1 LEGLCST
8 HGNLHLDETALG
20 MGRIGTRNCYQIH
33 FRPLGLRL
41 LDEGDGYISTSAQ
54 NLRKADRT
62 PRRRTSARSPNW
74 RKKFNLY
81 CLQMLVSPQEEL
93 QMPSSVGLSTC
104 PKCQAIYHVLK
115 VEGGPDAK
123 ATCRVCGAPLPTPQG
138 LEDKFVLKYF
148 LMREGPVTSL
158 E

>member
-1 LEGLCST
+1 MHIECCARYP
-8 HGNLHLDETALG
+8 EA
-20 MGRIGTRNCYQIH
+20 C
-33 FRPLGLRL
+33 
-41 LDEGDGYISTSAQ
+41 
-54 NLRKADRT
+54 
-62 PRRRTSARSPNW
+62 PRRAHSLLNHKLRQTGLKPLFICIPQGVERLREAQTGGR
-74 RKKFNLY
+74 NLIY

-148 LMREGPVTSL
+148 LMREGSVTSL